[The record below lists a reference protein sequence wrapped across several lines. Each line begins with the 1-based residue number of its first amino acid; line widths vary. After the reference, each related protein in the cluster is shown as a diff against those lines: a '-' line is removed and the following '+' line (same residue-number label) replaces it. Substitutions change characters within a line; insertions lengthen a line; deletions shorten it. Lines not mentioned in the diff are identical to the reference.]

1 MLKYKYMPIYEY
13 KCQDCGSIFEHFQ
26 KISDKDID
34 ICTVCSKGKVKKLI
48 SSSGFRLKGSGWYET
63 DFKKKKSD
71 DKPKSNTSEK

>member
-34 ICTVCSKGKVKKLI
+34 VCKVCSKGKVKKLI
-48 SSSGFRLKGSGWYET
+48 SSSGFILKGSGWYET

-71 DKPKSNTSEK
+71 DKPKSNISEK